1 MKKYSKDEA
10 KNLTEKLVEFYEENK
25 SKIQVDET
33 MIRSRFIDLLFTY
46 LNWDM
51 YNQNQRPLT
60 EQFVYEEERITVNGN
75 KKRTDY
81 TFCQGNGGLQN
92 RAFFVEAKPPKTNI
106 DKEFEPVFQLRRYGW
121 SAGLYISVLTNFEN
135 FAIYNTKNIQPAKT
149 DLPNI
154 GRLDFFKYTD
164 FVARF
169 DELWELF
176 EFENVQAGSIIEYAK
191 RKGII
196 SEIYVK
202 GEKTVDNAFL
212 MQIENWRADLAKD
225 IVLRAKNKGVSS
237 DKEKLNYAVQK
248 IIDRIIFLRIIED
261 RGLEAEETL
270 LKAAENYQTLC
281 ELFDYADD
289 KYNSGLFHFT
299 EEIGRGI
306 PDTITKDLYIYEAVI
321 KDIIT
326 PLYEGN
332 PYAFDVMPAY
342 ILGSVYERFLGK
354 EIDLS
359 GNTVKIDE
367 KPEVRKAGG
376 VYYTPEYIVQYIVEN
391 TVSKNTDVKILDPAC
406 GSGSFLLVAYQFMLD
421 FYQKKKPH
429 SLLTLQ
435 ERKQILL
442 DHIYG
447 VDVDEQAVEVARLS
461 LLLKVLEGIS
471 KKEIDKLKK
480 KEYIL
485 PSLHENIKCGN
496 SLIDDVTVAGEK
508 AFVWEQEFSTVFAKG
523 GFDCVIGNPPYN
535 EISEKKLKNYYQKNY
550 KEVLAGHYDLYM
562 FFIKKGIDLL
572 RNKGR
577 LSFITSH
584 TFTVYNQF
592 ENLRKF
598 ILEKGSIVEITNRI
612 EGVFEQAVVDN
623 SIFIFRNNNYKLPT
637 KFITHKCDGSKL
649 RKISVKILERNE
661 YDYTSFDIKTIEN
674 KKALEK
680 HYINSK
686 LLSEIVDSSQG
697 ITVYA
702 KLQGEKINYFRNKKV
717 SKFSKPI
724 TRGREIS
731 KYLNNWSGEF
741 IEYGNWLWCPRN
753 EKYFE
758 NPKIF
763 LRQTS
768 ASIIATYIENPMYCI
783 DSVHSL
789 IQKDKKFDLKY
800 ILGIL
805 NSKLGN
811 YFYHLLISEKGKV
824 FAQVKLIFLR
834 QIPIKIATKKQQN
847 QIIKLVEKILELK
860 KEGKRTER
868 FENEIDEI
876 VYELYGLSDAEI
888 GAVEGKR

>member
-33 MIRSRFIDLLFTY
+33 MIRRNFVDLLFTY
-46 LNWDM
+46 LNWDVL
-51 YNQNQRPLT
+51 NIKRQPIT
-60 EQFVYEEERITVNGN
+60 EKYVYEEERITVNGN

-81 TFCQGNGGLQN
+81 TFCGGSGGIAN
-92 RAFFVEAKPPKTNI
+92 RVFFVEAKKPSTNI
-106 DKEFEPVFQLRRYGW
+106 DKDFESAFQVRRYGW

-149 DLPNI
+149 DLPNK
-154 GRLDFFKYTD
+154 GRLDYFKYTD

-176 EFENVQAGSIIEYAK
+176 EFSNVQEGSIIEYAK

-196 SEIYVK
+196 TDTFIK

-212 MQIENWRADLAKD
+212 MQIEKWRFELAKE
-225 IVLRAKNKGVSS
+225 IVLRAKNKGVSN

-261 RGLEAEETL
+261 RGLETNETL
-270 LKAAENYQTLC
+270 LKASKNYQTLC

-299 EEIGRGI
+299 DEINRGI
-306 PDTITKDLYIYEAVI
+306 PDTITKDLAIYDTVI
-321 KDIIT
+321 NDIIT

-406 GSGSFLLVAYQFMLD
+406 GSGSFLLVAYQYMLD

-496 SLIDDVTVAGEK
+496 SLIDDVTVAGKK
-508 AFVWEQEFSTVFAKG
+508 AFVWEQEFSEIFANG
-523 GFDCVIGNPPYN
+523 GFDCVIGNPPWGAD
-535 EISEKKLKNYYQKNY
+535 IQK
-550 KEVLAGHYDLYM
+550 
-562 FFIKKGIDLL
+562 
-572 RNKGR
+572 
-577 LSFITSH
+577 
-584 TFTVYNQF
+584 
-592 ENLRKF
+592 
-598 ILEKGSIVEITNRI
+598 
-612 EGVFEQAVVDN
+612 
-623 SIFIFRNNNYKLPT
+623 
-637 KFITHKCDGSKL
+637 
-649 RKISVKILERNE
+649 
-661 YDYTSFDIKTIEN
+661 YTSFLKENYENKTNDSAAYFLEKAKKMAKRNYGMIVPKTISYYSSWESIRNIVLENNALQKVLDVGLAFSDANLESVALIFN
-674 KKALEK
+674 KKNKKENPIISTATPLKKATFTKEIKKSGFYSKELMEIANIIPMVGLSEIENNLLLKLYNNSIKLGDITVDSFRSLYIPDKEK
-680 HYINSK
+680 EDLKKGKTNWINKIPDVKRYKIEKIMKISLPEKYKSKAKKIMVPRLFFKVLRGDKLVSFPDVNGEFLTTEKFVNVIVNPKYSYLYLCGVINSK
-686 LLSEIVDSSQG
+686 VTSYYLQKILFSDTTETSRVMDKLYSQ
-697 ITVYA
+697 Y
-702 KLQGEKINYFRNKKV
+702 
-717 SKFSKPI
+717 
-724 TRGREIS
+724 
-731 KYLNNWSGEF
+731 
-741 IEYGNWLWCPRN
+741 
-753 EKYFE
+753 
-758 NPKIF
+758 
-763 LRQTS
+763 
-768 ASIIATYIENPMYCI
+768 IILP
-783 DSVHSL
+783 H
-789 IQKDKKFDLKY
+789 
-800 ILGIL
+800 
-805 NSKLGN
+805 
-811 YFYHLLISEKGKV
+811 
-824 FAQVKLIFLR
+824 
-834 QIPIKIATKKQQN
+834 ATKKQQN
-847 QIIKLVEKILELK
+847 QIIKLVDKILELK
-860 KEGKRTER
+860 KEGKRTDILELQ
-868 FENEIDEI
+868 IDEI
-876 VYELYGLSDAEI
+876 VYELYGLTDEEI
-888 GAVEGKR
+888 GTVE